1 MKEIAKRIA
10 DTIEDSDKSIKQIAE
25 LLGCSTKQVTRWK
38 TGQQEMGIYK
48 LKAFCEITGKSSDYI
63 LKLPD
68 DLEKPRP
75 RKETKSESSYN
86 TNSNNIIQNSNVF
99 FNK

>member
-38 TGQQEMGIYK
+38 NGEQEMGIYK
-48 LKAFCEITGKSSDYI
+48 LKAFCEITGISADYI
-63 LKLPD
+63 LNLPD
-68 DLEKPRP
+68 ELEKPRP
-75 RKETKSESSYN
+75 RKDEKIENICN
-86 TNSNNIIQNSNVF
+86 TNSNNIISNSNVF